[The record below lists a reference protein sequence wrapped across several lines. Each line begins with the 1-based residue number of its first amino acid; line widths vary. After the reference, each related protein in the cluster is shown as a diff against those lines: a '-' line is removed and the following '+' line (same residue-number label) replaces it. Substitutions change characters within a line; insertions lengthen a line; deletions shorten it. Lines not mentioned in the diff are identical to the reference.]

1 MDAQEHKEV
10 PSTPAETARAQW
22 QTAGARR
29 RRAGIYVAIAA
40 LSLAIGVGGTWFV
53 LRPEPQQTD
62 ATRAAAAAGTT
73 GTEHDGHGTPGAP
86 SGAPV
91 TDPGAVKAVYVSPA
105 RQQLIGVRTAEV
117 THRALETTIRT
128 TGVIAFDETR
138 MSEIHTKIAGW
149 VNTVTAD
156 SVGKDV
162 RKGQPLFTVY
172 SPDLVATQR
181 EYLLA
186 LKAVN
191 QLGSSQIE
199 ETREGAHSLL
209 AATRERLHLW
219 DVTDTQ
225 IAELTRT
232 GEPRKYLTV
241 YAPTSGVI
249 LERNA
254 FPGQYITP
262 EAATFK
268 IADLSNIWVIGQIF
282 EYELGL
288 IKMGQA
294 VQIEFPYGQSTKQLT
309 GRITFIYPEIDPQ
322 TRRAKVRVEFA
333 NPGLQFKPQTYV
345 TVLIGVNGG
354 HQLAIPKEA
363 VIDNGD
369 KRYAIL
375 ARPNGYFEPRP
386 IDVGQPVNDYYPVL
400 SGLETGDLVV
410 TSAQFLIDSESNLQT
425 AMQAMSLS
433 MPGMDMGG
441 APKGD
446 QIKGTDT
453 GATPKSDD
461 MKGTDMT
468 PKKAAPKDPK
478 APHDQHKQ

>member
-1 MDAQEHKEV
+1 MDAHERRET
-10 PSTPAETARAQW
+10 PATPAETARAQW
-22 QTAGARR
+22 QTVGARR
-29 RRAGIYVAIAA
+29 RATGSYVAIAA
-40 LSLAIGVGGTWFV
+40 LSLAVGVGGTWFV
-53 LRPEPQQTD
+53 LRQQTD
-62 ATRAAAAAGTT
+62 ATSAAGAAGTT
-73 GTEHDGHGTPGAP
+73 GTEHDGHPTSGTP
-86 SGAPV
+86 SDAPV
-91 TDPGAVKAVYVSPA
+91 TDPGAAKAVYIPPA

-199 ETREGAHSLL
+199 ETREGARSLL
-209 AATRERLHLW
+209 AATRERLRLW
-219 DVTDTQ
+219 DVTDAQ

-268 IADLSNIWVIGQIF
+268 IAGLSNIWVIGQIF

-288 IKMGQA
+288 IKMGQM
-294 VQIEFPYGQSTKQLT
+294 VQIEFPYGQSTKQLS
-309 GRITFIYPEIDPQ
+309 GKITFIYPEIDPQ

-345 TVLIGVNGG
+345 TVLIGVTGG

-363 VIDNGD
+363 VLDNGD

-386 IDVGQPVNDYYPVL
+386 IDIGQPVNDYYPVF
-400 SGLETGDLVV
+400 SGLETGDVVV

-446 QIKGTDT
+446 EIKGTDR

-461 MKGTDMT
+461 MKGRDTT
-468 PKKAAPKDPK
+468 PKKVTPKDPK
-478 APHDQHKQ
+478 APHDQHQQ